1 MHTGNLLIDDRMA
14 MTHWAGLAVLY
25 LVWGAGYPAAE
36 VMLESIPP
44 LLGMA
49 GRSLVAGVVLLA
61 IARVRRARFGASPRE
76 LGWAVVAG
84 LLLLFTNGLIVVG
97 QQEVPAGVAALIA
110 GSLPLWIVLLQARRA
125 SGLDVLGIAV
135 GFCGLALLVA
145 PGGIEGGAPLAA
157 IALIVGATALQAGGT
172 LTAQRVAL
180 PRDAF
185 MTMGVGMLAAALA
198 LGALGAAVG
207 EAPPASVETSALL
220 AWLFLAGPVAIGGYL
235 VFTWLLRRMPAVTVS
250 TYAYVNPVVALLLAW
265 ALLGEGVTTGTL
277 AGAALILAAVAFV
290 LARTARGRGAEAE
303 PEPRAR
309 RRLIPRTRG
318 SRTLRWSHG

>member
-1 MHTGNLLIDDRMA
+1 VATTSR
-14 MTHWAGLAVLY
+14 THWAGLAVLY

-36 VMLESIPP
+36 FMLESIPP

-49 GRSLVAGVVLLA
+49 ARSLVAGVVLLA
-61 IARVRRARFGASPRE
+61 IARVRGCFEASPRE

-97 QQEVPAGVAALIA
+97 QQEVAAGVAALIA
-110 GSLPLWIVLLQARRA
+110 GSLPLWIVLFQARCA
-125 SGLDVLGIAV
+125 SLPDVLGVAV

-157 IALIVGATALQAGGT
+157 IGLIVAATALQAGGT

-185 MTMGVGMLAAALA
+185 MTMGVGMLTASLA
-198 LGALGAAVG
+198 LGLLGVAVG
-207 EAPPASVETSALL
+207 EAPPSSVTTNAAL

-265 ALLGEGVTTGTL
+265 ALLGEGVTAGTL

-290 LARTARGRGAEAE
+290 LGRSARRRREPDAEQE
-303 PEPRAR
+303 PLPR
-309 RRLIPRTRG
+309 RRLIPRLRGDRTR
-318 SRTLRWSHG
+318 SRRRTPRWSHS